1 MTVTILAGI
10 ALALAAAA
18 MIVTTVAL
26 LQGRAYRRRRGD
38 AS

>member
-1 MTVTILAGI
+1 MTVTKFAGI

-26 LQGRAYRRRRGD
+26 LQGRAYRRRRSG

>member
-1 MTVTILAGI
+1 MTVTVLAGI
-10 ALALAAAA
+10 ALALASAA

-26 LQGRAYRRRRGD
+26 LQGRAHRKRRGG

>member
-10 ALALAAAA
+10 PLALAAA

-26 LQGRAYRRRRGD
+26 LQGRTYRRRGGG